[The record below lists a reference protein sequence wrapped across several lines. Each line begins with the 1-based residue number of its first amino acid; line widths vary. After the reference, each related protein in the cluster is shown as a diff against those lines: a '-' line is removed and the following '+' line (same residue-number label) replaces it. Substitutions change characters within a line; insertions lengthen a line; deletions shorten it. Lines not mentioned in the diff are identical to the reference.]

1 MRVIVTG
8 SRNWTDRT
16 GLHLALD
23 TVILGIPCLRLG
35 LDIDGLRLP
44 AAGATTPHVVVH
56 GGCPTG
62 ADAHTEE
69 WWTGH
74 RDLDI
79 ARERFPADW
88 DACGADCPADS
99 GAHRQPRRSGD
110 IHHPGQ
116 LPTYCPGA
124 GPRRNW
130 TMAAAGAD
138 LALAFL
144 QPDQPNRGTR
154 NCIRACERAGI
165 PVRRIVGTQPDQE
178 NRRA

>member
-8 SRNWTDRT
+8 SRDFAQPEIVHHELNQ
-16 GLHLALD
+16 
-23 TVILGIPCLRLG
+23 
-35 LDIDGLRLP
+35 LP
-44 AAGATTPHVVVH
+44 APYREIIIVH
-56 GGCPTG
+56 GACPTG
-62 ADAHTEE
+62 ADLAAADWVTRRDDPFVTAEAH
-69 WWTGH
+69 
-74 RDLDI
+74 
-79 ARERFPADW
+79 PADW
-88 DACGADCPADS
+88 DACGRNCPPDG

-130 TMAAAGAD
+130 AMAAAGAD

-144 QPDQPNRGTR
+144 QPGQPNRGTR

-165 PVRRIVGTQPDQE
+165 PVRRIVGAQPDQE
-178 NRRA
+178 ADRA